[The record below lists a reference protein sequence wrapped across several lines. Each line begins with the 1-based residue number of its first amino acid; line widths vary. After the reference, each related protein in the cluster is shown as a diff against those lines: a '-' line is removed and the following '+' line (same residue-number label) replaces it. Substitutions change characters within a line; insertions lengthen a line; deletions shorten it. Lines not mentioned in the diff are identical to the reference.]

1 MYWMSVPTASLNEPS
16 RPSQNHVLKFMD
28 HCVLYGFYMV
38 KIILLVP
45 LLFLVLLFFFL
56 SVNNSMSH

>member
-1 MYWMSVPTASLNEPS
+1 
-16 RPSQNHVLKFMD
+16 MD

-45 LLFLVLLFFFL
+45 LLFLVLFL
-56 SVNNSMSH
+56 SVNNSISHYRLKLSL